1 MGMKEY
7 KSKGRLVFNIF
18 NYIIIIFMMLS
29 CLVPLIHIL
38 ALSFSGASYTDSNM
52 VTLIPKGFTLAA
64 YKYVMQNSMFWRA
77 FGVTITRLAVGVPLG
92 LLLTIL
98 AAYPL
103 SKEEQY
109 FPARKIYM
117 WLFMFVMIFNA
128 GLVPTYLLIKDLKMM
143 DTIWA
148 LVLPMGVNVFNIVLM
163 MNFFRGIPREIE
175 ESALVDGAKQ
185 HTILWKLY
193 LPLAKPSIA
202 TITLFTF
209 MGHWNSWMDGRIYM
223 NSTSNYP
230 LQTYLQNVLQSSD
243 QVLLNSNNMQSIIER
258 MAVSGQNLRAAQL
271 FISMIP
277 LLIIYPFL
285 QKYFTA
291 GLVMGSVKG

>member
-1 MGMKEY
+1 MKEY
-7 KSKGRLVFNIF
+7 KSKGRLVFNII

>member
-1 MGMKEY
+1 MREY
-7 KSKGRLVFNIF
+7 RSKGRTLFHIF
-18 NYIIIIFMMLS
+18 NYTFISILLFT

-38 ALSFSGASYTDSNM
+38 ALSFSSASYTDSNL
-52 VTLIPKGFTLAA
+52 VTFFPKGFTLAA
-64 YKYVMQNSMFWRA
+64 YQFVMENQMFWQS
-77 FGVTITRLAVGVPLG
+77 FGVTIERLAFGVPISLA
-92 LLLTIL
+92 LTVL

-103 SKEEQY
+103 SKEEKY
-109 FPARKIYM
+109 FPQRKIYM
-117 WLFMFVMIFNA
+117 WLFLFVMIFNA
-128 GLVPTYLLIKDLKMM
+128 GLVPTYLLIKDLGMM

-148 LVLPMGVNVFNIVLM
+148 LVLPTGVNVFNVVLM
-163 MNFFRGIPREIE
+163 MNFFRGIPHEIE
-175 ESALVDGAKQ
+175 ESALVDGARQ
-185 HTILWKLY
+185 PVILWKLY

-209 MGHWNSWMDGRIYM
+209 MNHWNSWMDGRIYM

-243 QVLLNSNNMQSIIER
+243 QVLLNSNNLQSILDR

-271 FISMIP
+271 FISMLP
-277 LLIIYPFL
+277 LLLIYPFL

>member
-1 MGMKEY
+1 MKEY
-7 KSKGRLVFNIF
+7 KSKGRMVFNIF
-18 NYIIIIFMMLS
+18 NYVFISFMMLS

-38 ALSFSGASYTDSNM
+38 ALSFSEASYTDSNM
-52 VTLIPKGFTLAA
+52 VTLLPKGFTLAA
-64 YKYVMQNSMFWRA
+64 YEFVMQNEMFWRA
-77 FGVTITRLAVGVPLG
+77 FGITVTRLIIGVPLG

-109 FPARKIYM
+109 FPARKSYM

-128 GLVPTYLLIKDLKMM
+128 GLVPTYLLIKDLNMM

-175 ESALVDGAKQ
+175 ESALVDGARQ

-243 QVLLNSNNMQSIIER
+243 QVLLNSNNMQSIIDR

-271 FISMIP
+271 FISMVP
-277 LLIIYPFL
+277 LLLIYPFL
-285 QKYFTA
+285 QKYFTT

>member
-1 MGMKEY
+1 MREY
-7 KSKGRLVFNIF
+7 RSKGRTLFHIF
-18 NYIIIIFMMLS
+18 NYTYISILLFT

-38 ALSFSGASYTDSNM
+38 ALSFSSASYTDSNL
-52 VTLIPKGFTLAA
+52 VTFFPKGFTLAA
-64 YKYVMQNSMFWRA
+64 YQFVMENQMFWQS
-77 FGVTITRLAVGVPLG
+77 FGVTIERLAFGVPISLA
-92 LLLTIL
+92 LTVL

-103 SKEEQY
+103 SKEEKY
-109 FPARKIYM
+109 FPQRKIYM
-117 WLFMFVMIFNA
+117 WLFLFVMIFNA
-128 GLVPTYLLIKDLKMM
+128 GLVPTYLLIKDLGMM

-148 LVLPMGVNVFNIVLM
+148 LVLPTGVNVFNVVLM
-163 MNFFRGIPREIE
+163 MNFFRGIPHEIE
-175 ESALVDGAKQ
+175 ESALVDGARQ
-185 HTILWKLY
+185 PVILWKLY

-209 MGHWNSWMDGRIYM
+209 MNHWNSWMDGRIYM

-243 QVLLNSNNMQSIIER
+243 QVLLNSNNLQSILDR

-271 FISMIP
+271 FISMLP
-277 LLIIYPFL
+277 LLLIYPFL

>member
-1 MGMKEY
+1 MKEY
-7 KSKGRLVFNIF
+7 KSKGRIAFQIF
-18 NYIIIIFMMLS
+18 NYIFIILMLLT
-29 CLVPLIHIL
+29 CLVPIVHIL
-38 ALSFSGASYTDSNM
+38 ALSFSGAAYTDSNM
-52 VTLIPKGFTLAA
+52 VGLLPKGFTLAA
-64 YKYVMQNSMFWRA
+64 YKYVMENEKFWRA
-77 FGVTITRLAVGVPLG
+77 FGITLTRLAIGVPIG

-109 FPARKIYM
+109 FPARKFYM
-117 WLFMFVMIFNA
+117 WLFLFVMIFNA
-128 GLVPTYLLIKDLKMM
+128 GLVPTYLLIKDLNMM

-148 LVLPMGVNVFNIVLM
+148 LVLPVGVNVFNIVLM

-175 ESALVDGAKQ
+175 ESALVDGARQ

-209 MGHWNSWMDGRIYM
+209 MTHWNSWMDGRIYM
-223 NSTSNYP
+223 NSTNNYP

-243 QVLLNSNNMQSIIER
+243 QVLLQGNNMQDIIDR

-277 LLIIYPFL
+277 LLLIYPFL
-285 QKYFTA
+285 QKYFTT

>member
-1 MGMKEY
+1 MKEY
-7 KSKGRLVFNIF
+7 KSKGRVVFNIF
-18 NYIIIIFMMLS
+18 NYIFISFMMLS

-38 ALSFSGASYTDSNM
+38 ALSFSGAAYTDSNM

-64 YKYVMQNSMFWRA
+64 YKYVMKNEMFWRA
-77 FGVTITRLAVGVPLG
+77 FGITLTRLVIGVPLG

-103 SKEEQY
+103 SKEEHY

-128 GLVPTYLLIKDLKMM
+128 GLVPTYLLVKDLNLM

-175 ESALVDGAKQ
+175 ESALVDGARQ

-243 QVLLNSNNMQSIIER
+243 QVLLNSNNMQSIVER

-271 FISMIP
+271 FISMVP
-277 LLIIYPFL
+277 LLLIYPFL
-285 QKYFTA
+285 QKYFTT

>member
-1 MGMKEY
+1 MREY
-7 KSKGRLVFNIF
+7 KTKGRILFNIF
-18 NYIIIIFMMLS
+18 NYTFISLVLLT
-29 CLVPLIHIL
+29 CLIPLLHIL
-38 ALSFSGASYTDSNM
+38 ALSFSQASYTDSNM

-64 YKYVMQNSMFWRA
+64 YQFVMENEMFWRA
-77 FGVTITRLAVGVPLG
+77 FSVTLERLAIGVPLS
-92 LLLTIL
+92 LMLTIL

-103 SKEEQY
+103 SKDEKF
-109 FPARKIYM
+109 FPQRKIYM

-128 GLVPTYLLIKDLKMM
+128 GLVPTYLLIKDLNMM

-148 LVLPMGVNVFNIVLM
+148 LVLPTGVNVFNMVLM
-163 MNFFRGIPREIE
+163 MNFFRGIPHEIE
-175 ESALVDGAKQ
+175 ESALVDGARQ

-209 MGHWNSWMDGRIYM
+209 MNHWNSWMDGRIYM

-243 QVLLNSNNMQSIIER
+243 QVLLNSNNMQNLLDR

-271 FISMIP
+271 FISMLP
-277 LLIIYPFL
+277 LLVIYPFL

>member
-1 MGMKEY
+1 MKEY
-7 KSKGRLVFNIF
+7 KSKGRMVFNIF
-18 NYIIIIFMMLS
+18 NYVFISFMMLS

-38 ALSFSGASYTDSNM
+38 ALSFSEASYTDSNM

-64 YKYVMQNSMFWRA
+64 YEFVMQNEMFWRA
-77 FGVTITRLAVGVPLG
+77 FGITVTRLIIGVPLG

-128 GLVPTYLLIKDLKMM
+128 GLVPTYLLIKDLNMM

-175 ESALVDGAKQ
+175 ESALVDGARQ

-243 QVLLNSNNMQSIIER
+243 QVLLNSNNMQSIIDR

-271 FISMIP
+271 FISMVP
-277 LLIIYPFL
+277 LLLIYPFL
-285 QKYFTA
+285 QKYFTT

>member
-193 LPLAKPSIA
+193 LPLAKP
-202 TITLFTF
+202 
-209 MGHWNSWMDGRIYM
+209 
-223 NSTSNYP
+223 P
-230 LQTYLQNVLQSSD
+230 LP
-243 QVLLNSNNMQSIIER
+243 
-258 MAVSGQNLRAAQL
+258 
-271 FISMIP
+271 P
-277 LLIIYPFL
+277 LLCLHLWGTGIPGW
-285 QKYFTA
+285 T
-291 GLVMGSVKG
+291 GGSI

>member
-1 MGMKEY
+1 MKEY

>member
-1 MGMKEY
+1 
-7 KSKGRLVFNIF
+7 
-18 NYIIIIFMMLS
+18 
-29 CLVPLIHIL
+29 
-38 ALSFSGASYTDSNM
+38 
-52 VTLIPKGFTLAA
+52 
-64 YKYVMQNSMFWRA
+64 
-77 FGVTITRLAVGVPLG
+77 
-92 LLLTIL
+92 
-98 AAYPL
+98 
-103 SKEEQY
+103 
-109 FPARKIYM
+109 
-117 WLFMFVMIFNA
+117 
-128 GLVPTYLLIKDLKMM
+128 
-143 DTIWA
+143 
-148 LVLPMGVNVFNIVLM
+148 
-163 MNFFRGIPREIE
+163 
-175 ESALVDGAKQ
+175 
-185 HTILWKLY
+185 
-193 LPLAKPSIA
+193 
-202 TITLFTF
+202 

>member
-1 MGMKEY
+1 MKEY
-7 KSKGRLVFNIF
+7 KSKGRMVFNIF
-18 NYIIIIFMMLS
+18 NYVFISFMMLS

-64 YKYVMQNSMFWRA
+64 YEFVMQNEMFWRA
-77 FGVTITRLAVGVPLG
+77 FGITVTRLIIGVPLG

-128 GLVPTYLLIKDLKMM
+128 GLVPTYLLVKDLNMM

-175 ESALVDGAKQ
+175 ESALVDGARQ

-243 QVLLNSNNMQSIIER
+243 QVLLNSNNMQSIIDR

-271 FISMIP
+271 FISMVP
-277 LLIIYPFL
+277 LLLIYPFL
-285 QKYFTA
+285 QKYFTT